1 MSVRTRKQALRAR
14 PTGSPRAAGGAGPR
28 ANGTAPAPAVQ
39 VQEWMMSLLWVR
51 TVPEEHR
58 HKPSASFAFLGSELG
73 YRQAVAKL
81 DAGEGG
87 AAGLLLPWGREG
99 DRFWDLYASGAAR
112 DTRVRQAWPRSVP
125 MLLRD
130 PVKLPRPAGCRY
142 AKTALYL
149 YPHGLALELTF
160 HPSGAFTLD
169 QVATR
174 ARELRYGRIK
184 LHTGTAAPAHFA
196 SDLLARHGADVW
208 GPGAVLS
215 DAAAEPFTVLTVLKA
230 TGAPPNVRVEPE
242 GPVHRFLDKAAGWY
256 DRARAPEALESCRIS
271 SPRTDAHLLYG
282 HRRSRCVWFPEH
294 FDTTDKRHS
303 LRHYH
308 RNLTAA
314 CMQTESLGQYLCRTA
329 DDLRDPGYLSLPQRE
344 YAWNV
349 LASVERLAEGRPEN
363 TYRSRSPARQMQDNG
378 VPEQA
383 RRVREYL
390 QQVS

>member
-1 MSVRTRKQALRAR
+1 MSVHTRKQALRAR
-14 PTGSPRAAGGAGPR
+14 PTGSPKAPAAGPHVKGKAV
-28 ANGTAPAPAVQ
+28 APAVQ

-58 HKPSASFAFLGSELG
+58 HTLIPLFAFLRDELR
-73 YRQAVAKL
+73 YRQAVKKL

-87 AAGLLLPWGREG
+87 AAGLVPPWGRQG
-99 DRFWDLYASGAAR
+99 DRFWDLYTSGAEGDAR
-112 DTRVRQAWPRSVP
+112 ARLAWPRAVP
-125 MLLRD
+125 LLLRA
-130 PVKLPRPAGCRY
+130 PVRLPPPPNCRY
-142 AKTALYL
+142 AKAALYL

-160 HPSGAFTLD
+160 HPSGAFSLE

-184 LHTGTAAPAHFA
+184 LQAGTAAPAHFA
-196 SDLLARHGADVW
+196 SDLLARHGGDVW
-208 GPGAVLS
+208 GSGAVLA

-230 TGAPPNVRVEPE
+230 TGAASNARVEPE

-256 DRARAPEALESCRIS
+256 DRDRAPEALEGCRIS

-329 DDLRDPGYLSLPQRE
+329 ADLRDPGYLSLSQRE

-349 LASVERLAEGRPEN
+349 LDSVDRLAEGRPEN
-363 TYRSRSPARQMQDNG
+363 TYRSRSPARQMEQNG

>member
-1 MSVRTRKQALRAR
+1 MFVRTRKQALLAR
-14 PTGSPRAAGGAGPR
+14 PTGSPKAPAAV
-28 ANGTAPAPAVQ
+28 APAVQ

-58 HKPSASFAFLGSELG
+58 HTLIPLFRFLRDELR
-73 YRQAVAKL
+73 YCQAVKKL
-81 DAGEGG
+81 DDGEGG
-87 AAGLLLPWGREG
+87 AAGLVPPWGRQG
-99 DRFWDLYASGAAR
+99 DRFWDLYTSGAQDDA
-112 DTRVRQAWPRSVP
+112 RVRLAWPRAVP
-125 MLLRD
+125 LLLRA
-130 PVKLPRPAGCRY
+130 PARLPRPRDCRY

-160 HPSGAFTLD
+160 HPSGAFSLE

-184 LHTGTAAPAHFA
+184 LEAGTAAPAHFA
-196 SDLLARHGADVW
+196 SDLLARFGGDVW

-230 TGAPPNVRVEPE
+230 TGAASNARVEPE

-256 DRARAPEALESCRIS
+256 DRDRAPEALESCRIS

-294 FDTTDKRHS
+294 FETTDKRHS

-349 LASVERLAEGRPEN
+349 LDSVDRLAEGRPQN
-363 TYRSRSPARQMQDNG
+363 TYRSRSPARQMEQNG